1 MLVEVQNRADVL
13 AMVHQRLGRSIG
25 IIGRGD
31 FGGFHTL
38 KEWLAMIIQL
48 SVFIPVVIT
57 IYTATGAWVF
67 SCDPFSKTIDVVR
80 GGLLYGW
87 VSVLFI
93 CTQFL
98 VFQRYDGA
106 LF

>member
-1 MLVEVQNRADVL
+1 
-13 AMVHQRLGRSIG
+13 
-25 IIGRGD
+25 
-31 FGGFHTL
+31 
-38 KEWLAMIIQL
+38 MIIQL

-57 IYTATGAWVF
+57 IYTATYTATGAWVF

>member
-1 MLVEVQNRADVL
+1 
-13 AMVHQRLGRSIG
+13 
-25 IIGRGD
+25 
-31 FGGFHTL
+31 
-38 KEWLAMIIQL
+38 
-48 SVFIPVVIT
+48 
-57 IYTATGAWVF
+57 
-67 SCDPFSKTIDVVR
+67 VR

>member
-1 MLVEVQNRADVL
+1 MDVW

-31 FGGFHTL
+31 FWGLPHL
-38 KEWLAMIIQL
+38 KGVASMIIQL
-48 SVFIPVVIT
+48 SVFIPVVIA

>member
-1 MLVEVQNRADVL
+1 
-13 AMVHQRLGRSIG
+13 
-25 IIGRGD
+25 
-31 FGGFHTL
+31 
-38 KEWLAMIIQL
+38 MIIQL
-48 SVFIPVVIT
+48 SVFIPLVIT

>member
-1 MLVEVQNRADVL
+1 
-13 AMVHQRLGRSIG
+13 
-25 IIGRGD
+25 
-31 FGGFHTL
+31 
-38 KEWLAMIIQL
+38 MIIQL

-87 VSVLFI
+87 VSVLLSARSFSFSRDMTVP
-93 CTQFL
+93 CSETEF
-98 VFQRYDGA
+98 
-106 LF
+106 